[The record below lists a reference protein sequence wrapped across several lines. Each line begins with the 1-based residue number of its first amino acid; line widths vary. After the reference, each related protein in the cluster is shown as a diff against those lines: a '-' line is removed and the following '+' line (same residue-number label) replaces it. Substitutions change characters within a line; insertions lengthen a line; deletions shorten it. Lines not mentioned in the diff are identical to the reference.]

1 MLYFPKQTISHMF
14 CIIGEIQ
21 VLLDA
26 LTRNPNKSFL
36 WLNKEE
42 EEEPAASTSV
52 FISDENLS
60 FFNKEIGKS
69 LESLFFFLS
78 VNSKLNLQFFLV
90 KFSKSF
96 DIKKVLNYII

>member
-1 MLYFPKQTISHMF
+1 
-14 CIIGEIQ
+14 
-21 VLLDA
+21 
-26 LTRNPNKSFL
+26 
-36 WLNKEE
+36 
-42 EEEPAASTSV
+42 
-52 FISDENLS
+52 
-60 FFNKEIGKS
+60 